1 MGVSRM
7 ALMSDNGPWVLAF
20 ALKYETLNCLVLLF
34 SNTARIVLLL
44 LSGNAK
50 KILTEISIS
59 HRVRQWMRRCKMQ
72 MRDEQN
78 GTFFTALKLTVY
90 SGGLQFQTYC
100 CHYVDFCFK
109 SNVSTELQCSWR
121 GLGTDAGNTPTTPT
135 TKWSSALHT
144 YS

>member
-50 KILTEISIS
+50 KNLNRNQHLTSCPT
-59 HRVRQWMRRCKMQ
+59 MDAKMQ
-72 MRDEQN
+72 DANARW
-78 GTFFTALKLTVY
+78 AKR
-90 SGGLQFQTYC
+90 
-100 CHYVDFCFK
+100 
-109 SNVSTELQCSWR
+109 NVFHCLE
-121 GLGTDAGNTPTTPT
+121 
-135 TKWSSALHT
+135 T
-144 YS
+144 YSLQWWVTVPDILLSLCGFLFQIERVDGVAMLLKGAGHWRRKHTHHSDNKVELSFTHV